1 MSENNLPKGVSF
13 VTENGL
19 EALRVETDLCTGLV
33 YRNGAH
39 VAEWTPRGA
48 EPVLWMS
55 GSSEFTD
62 GKAIRGGI
70 PICLPWFG
78 PGRDGNHSPAHG
90 FARISPWTLTSAD
103 VSDSGEARLV
113 FVLTGD
119 EVEQLAD
126 FPSDFTA
133 SYAVTMGSALQLSL
147 TLTAGEQALDFE
159 EALHTYFA
167 VGDAR
172 EVRIQGLDGADYLD
186 KVAGDRKSQS
196 GDVTFSQETD
206 RVYESV
212 STCRIIDKQLGRS
225 IVIEKV
231 GSANTVVWN
240 PWVAKSAAMAD
251 FGDDEWTQM
260 CCVETVNALGAA
272 VEVEP
277 GRSHTMAATISI
289 D

>member
-1 MSENNLPKGVSF
+1 M
-13 VTENGL
+13 
-19 EALRVETDLCTGLV
+19 
-33 YRNGAH
+33 
-39 VAEWTPRGA
+39 
-48 EPVLWMS
+48 
-55 GSSEFTD
+55 
-62 GKAIRGGI
+62 
-70 PICLPWFG
+70 
-78 PGRDGNHSPAHG
+78 
-90 FARISPWTLTSAD
+90 
-103 VSDSGEARLV
+103 
-113 FVLTGD
+113 
-119 EVEQLAD
+119 
-126 FPSDFTA
+126 
-133 SYAVTMGSALQLSL
+133 
-147 TLTAGEQALDFE
+147 
-159 EALHTYFA
+159 
-167 VGDAR
+167 GDAR

-212 STCRIIDKQLGRS
+212 STCRIIDEQLGRS